1 MVVPLG
7 SGASVDRRRSA
18 PSRPPLEEEEEGVAL
33 GPRPSLILLML
44 KDQNSNIW
52 SIGWWVE
59 VWLKNKKIR

>member
-18 PSRPPLEEEEEGVAL
+18 PSRPLEGVAL

-52 SIGWWVE
+52 SIGWGAGGRGG
-59 VWLKNKKIR
+59 K